1 MQELIKKNTSCRV
14 CGGKNLSKVIS
25 LGEMPPANA
34 FLKKENL
41 SRPENTF
48 PLEVYFCNDCSFVQL
63 IDIVNP
69 EILFRDYVYVSST
82 SPVFIAHFKE
92 LSEKVITQF
101 NLKQNDFVVDLG
113 SNDGILLRPFKEKGM
128 KVLGVD
134 PAEKIAELAT
144 KNGIETL
151 PVFFNVNVAKDIAK
165 KRGKAKIITT
175 TSVFSHVDDLDEF
188 TNGVKEL
195 IADDGVFIIE
205 VYYLKALLEKNL
217 FDTIYHEHLSYFT
230 LKTISKLMERLG
242 MEVFG
247 VDKTDT
253 HGGSLRVFIQKK
265 NSLHKKTESINLFLG
280 EEEKKNLHKIETYK
294 KFAEKIERNKEAL
307 RELLKDLKSKGKSIA
322 GYGAPAKGNTLLNY
336 FNIGTEL
343 LDYIVDDSKWK
354 QGLYTPG
361 MHIPV
366 VSAEKLSEK
375 KPDYILILAWNF
387 ADSIISKLQEFD
399 KFIIP
404 VPIPQ
409 IVSGIVEQD
418 LTIICEAL
426 LPQARILEGKT
437 ILITGGS
444 GFIGSY
450 VVAAIDKL
458 NSRYFTIPCNV
469 VSIDNHIVG
478 KSNNLLK
485 EIDSENVLYVT
496 CDVCKPFDAEGEVD
510 YIINAAGVAS
520 PVYYKKFPIETIEGT
535 IYGVKNALD
544 LARKKNSKSFL
555 YFSSSE
561 IYGDPDPNFIPTPE
575 NYKGNVSSI
584 GDRSCY
590 DESKRVGETL
600 CMAYFKTH
608 NSPVKIVRPFNVY
621 GPGMKGTDYRV
632 VPTFISQGCKG
643 LPLTVHDKGNQ
654 TRTFCYV
661 TDSIIGFFKVLLSE
675 KNGEVYNVGNEDDEI
690 NMKALADMIA
700 SDVFD
705 DKIEVKLIQYP
716 GNYPQDEPRRR
727 CPDLTKIK
735 KNLNYEQTVDLKTG
749 LKRFYKWFRENN
761 LEMETFK

>member
-1 MQELIKKNTSCRV
+1 MQELIKKNTQCRV
-14 CGGKNLSKVIS
+14 CKGKNLSKVIS

-34 FLKKENL
+34 FLKKEEL
-41 SRPENTF
+41 GKPENSF
-48 PLEVYFCNDCSFVQL
+48 PLEVYFCNDCSFAQL
-63 IDIVNP
+63 VDIVNP
-69 EILFRDYVYVSST
+69 EILFKDYVYVSST
-82 SPVFIAHFKE
+82 SPVFVRHFRE
-92 LSEKVITQF
+92 LSEKVIRQF
-101 NLKQNDFVVDLG
+101 SLKQNEFIVDLG

-128 KVLGVD
+128 KVLGID
-134 PAEKIAELAT
+134 PAEKIAKLAT
-144 KNGIETL
+144 ESGIETL
-151 PVFFNVNVAKDIAK
+151 PVFFNVNVAKDISQ

-205 VYYLKALLEKNL
+205 VYYLKELLAKNL

-230 LKTISKLMERLG
+230 LKTMSKLMERLE
-242 MEVFG
+242 MEVFD
-247 VDKTDT
+247 VEKTDT

-265 NSLHKKTESINLFLG
+265 NGPRNKTGAVEVFLN
-280 EEEKKNLHKIETYK
+280 EEDKKNLDKIETYK

-307 RELLKDLKSKGKSIA
+307 RKLLNDLRSKNKRIA
-322 GYGAPAKGNTLLNY
+322 GYGAPAKGNTLLNH
-336 FNIGTEL
+336 FDIGTDL
-343 LDYIVDDSKWK
+343 IDYIVDDSKWK

-366 VSAEKLSEK
+366 VSSDELARNR
-375 KPDYILILAWNF
+375 PDYILILAWNF
-387 ADSIISKLQEFD
+387 ADSIMGKLPNFD

-404 VPIPQ
+404 APIPQ

-418 LTIICEAL
+418 LTAICEAI
-426 LPQARILEGKT
+426 LPQAKVLEGT
-437 ILITGGS
+437 TVLITGGS

-450 VVAAIDKL
+450 LVAAIDKL
-458 NSRYFTIPCNV
+458 NNKYFTIPCNV

-478 KSNNLLK
+478 KINNLLK
-485 EIDSENVLYVT
+485 QIDSEHVLYVNH
-496 CDVCKPFDAEGEVD
+496 DVCKPFDVEGDID

-535 IYGVKNALD
+535 IYGVKNALA
-544 LARKKNSKSFL
+544 LAKKKNSQSFL
-555 YFSSSE
+555 FFSSSE

-575 NYKGNVSSI
+575 HYKGNVSST

-600 CMAYFKTH
+600 CMAYFKSH
-608 NSPVKIVRPFNVY
+608 DSPVKIVRPFNVY

-632 VPTFISQGCKG
+632 VPTFISQGCNG

-661 TDSIIGFFKVLLSE
+661 TDAIIGFFKVLLSE
-675 KNGEVYNVGNEDDEI
+675 KNGEVYNVGNDNDEI
-690 NMKALADMIA
+690 NMKALADLIA

-705 DKIEVKLIQYP
+705 GSIEVKLIQYP
-716 GNYPQDEPRRR
+716 SNYPQDEPRRR
-727 CPDLTKIK
+727 CPDLAKIK
-735 KNLNYEQTVDLKTG
+735 TSLDYSPNVDLRTG
-749 LKRFYKWFRENN
+749 LKRFHKWFKENSI
-761 LEMETFK
+761 EA